1 MTAKAHTGRL
11 DGGATRA
18 ARAALVDRLT
28 ALPQITTA
36 RITSDVA
43 PLRIEGTLHDRRPY
57 FFRAHWGEA
66 SLSIAAVAKNQVDSS
81 ALTKR
86 IPCPFG
92 LTIETDDDTLDVIST
107 LLEQH
112 HL

>member
-1 MTAKAHTGRL
+1 MTAKAHAGRL
-11 DGGATRA
+11 YGNTTRA
-18 ARAALVDRLT
+18 ARAALVDRLIT
-28 ALPQITTA
+28 LPQITTA

-57 FFRAHWGEA
+57 YFRAHWGEA
-66 SLSIAAVAKNQVDSS
+66 SLSIAAAGKNQVDSS

-86 IPCPFG
+86 IPCAFG
-92 LTIETDDDTLDVIST
+92 LTTETSDDALDVISA